1 VGYPKNGNAVI
12 LVKRL
17 NREKFCPGATSFLS
31 TGSSVYITEIETFGS
46 SREDALDG
54 VTSTQ

>member
-1 VGYPKNGNAVI
+1 
-12 LVKRL
+12 
-17 NREKFCPGATSFLS
+17 
-31 TGSSVYITEIETFGS
+31 VYIAEIETFGS